1 MLWERVLFRLAK
13 LWLSRETL
21 LAMYDP
27 SPQRGPQTPGEKLF
41 VRLLV
46 MAIASFLLAELAQD
60 FTPAKLSVLFFFLF
74 WCPLLV
80 LHEAGHALMAWSLGW
95 SVEQIVIGMGE
106 PLKRFKLG
114 KVPVEWRMV
123 PIEGFVRCRPRN
135 LERPRL
141 KNALVYFAGPGI
153 ELLLAALILLLVGQR
168 LLQPSNAVW
177 VIAVQALAAASVASG
192 VINLIPFSAET
203 PDRKIVNDGLGILLA
218 LFTPKEHY
226 LAQMKAMLA
235 ESDQGD
241 R

>member
-1 MLWERVLFRLAK
+1 
-13 LWLSRETL
+13 
-21 LAMYDP
+21 MYDP

-46 MAIASFLLAELAQD
+46 MGLVCFLLVELAQD
-60 FTPAKLSVLFFFLF
+60 FTPVKLSVLFFFLF

-80 LHEAGHALMAWSLGW
+80 LHEAGHALMAAGLGW

-106 PLKRFKLG
+106 PLKQFKLG
-114 KVPVEWRMV
+114 AVDVEWRML
-123 PIEGFVRCRPRN
+123 PIEGFVRCRPKN
-135 LERPRL
+135 LELSRL

-153 ELLLAALILLLVGQR
+153 QIAFAGLILLALGPEQ
-168 LLQPSNAVW
+168 LLQRSNEIRL
-177 VIAVQALAAASVASG
+177 IAVQALAAASLVSG

-218 LFTPKEHY
+218 LFTPKEQY
-226 LAQMKAMLA
+226 LAQMRAMLA
-235 ESDQGD
+235 EPHEQQ